1 LINSKHYLL
10 LFFLLILAIF
20 ALIFSL
26 LSGSI
31 DISLTQLISL
41 LTNPQDAL
49 INQVLKEIRLP
60 RTLAGFT
67 VGGLLAFSGVIM
79 QALLRNPLAD
89 PYILGVSGGAAVG
102 ALCAILLGLS
112 GFILTN
118 FALSGALI
126 SVLIVFGF
134 AHKFGNW
141 SVTRLLLTGVVLSAG
156 WGAIINILLATS
168 TSNNVQSIL
177 FWLIGDLSQSR
188 VGLIHYLLLLL
199 GVFGGITM
207 GKSLNVL
214 SRGDL
219 TAYSLGLNL
228 NLLKLTLYFVASV
241 FTAIA
246 VTVAG
251 SVGFVGLV
259 TPHIL
264 RLLGARDH
272 RVLIPCAILLGGS
285 FVTIADSLARTII
298 APQQLPV
305 GAVTAIIGVPV
316 FLIILHANT
325 KR

>member
-1 LINSKHYLL
+1 M
-10 LFFLLILAIF
+10 LAIF

-31 DISLTQLISL
+31 DISLTQLINQLMNPRDEL
-41 LTNPQDAL
+41 L
-49 INQVLKEIRLP
+49 NQVLKEIRLP

-79 QALLRNPLAD
+79 QVLLRNPLAD

-102 ALCAILLGLS
+102 ALSAILLGLS
-112 GFILTN
+112 GFLLTN
-118 FALSGALI
+118 AAFAGALF
-126 SVLIVFGF
+126 SVFIVFGF
-134 AHKFGNW
+134 ANKFGNW
-141 SVTRLLLTGVVLSAG
+141 SVTRLLLTGVVVSAG

-168 TSNNVQSIL
+168 TTNNVQSIL

-188 VGLIHYLLLLL
+188 VGTSHYFLLLL
-199 GVFGGITM
+199 GLIGGVAI
-207 GKSLNVL
+207 GRALNVL

-219 TAYSLGLNL
+219 VALSLGLNL
-228 NLLKLTLYFVASV
+228 NLFKVSLYFIASI
-241 FTAIA
+241 FTATA
-246 VTVAG
+246 VTIAG

-272 RVLIPCAILLGGS
+272 RILIPCAMLLGGT
-285 FVTIADSLARTII
+285 FVTFADSLARTVI

-305 GAVTAIIGVPV
+305 GAVTAVIGVPA
-316 FLIILHANT
+316 FLIILRSSI